1 MVVTID
7 NRAEFAEAFR
17 NASGITY
24 AYEQELAE
32 IKLRR
37 AILPWRG
44 LVGFFHLI
52 VAEDY
57 QRSAYL
63 RESGRNK
70 LEGLIK
76 KGLGKTYPRSEIY
89 YVINPADSQ
98 RSFEYDLIF
107 PGEEAGEKGEVRFT
121 YNPKNVLLRKGIKS
135 VVEIGEDEQILYLP
149 EDERIILANGR
160 LELDGRRFKRAHE
173 HFAVWKPSLPSGNI
187 PLFFTYPQDGKI
199 IWDIPNQ

>member
-1 MVVTID
+1 MTID
-7 NRAEFAEAFR
+7 SAPELKQAFR
-17 NASGITY
+17 DASGITY

-32 IKLRR
+32 INLRG

-44 LVGFFHLI
+44 LVGLFHLI

-70 LEGLIK
+70 LKSLIE

-89 YVINPADSQ
+89 YVINPADNQ
-98 RSFEYDLIF
+98 RSFEYGLIF

-135 VVEIGEDEQILYLP
+135 VVEIGEAEQILYLS
-149 EDERIILANGR
+149 EDEGIILANGR
-160 LELDGRRFKRAHE
+160 LELDGRRFKRAHDR
-173 HFAVWKPSLPSGNI
+173 FAVWKPSLPSRNI
-187 PLFFTYPQDGKI
+187 PLFFTYPQNGKI
-199 IWDIPNQ
+199 VWDIPNQ